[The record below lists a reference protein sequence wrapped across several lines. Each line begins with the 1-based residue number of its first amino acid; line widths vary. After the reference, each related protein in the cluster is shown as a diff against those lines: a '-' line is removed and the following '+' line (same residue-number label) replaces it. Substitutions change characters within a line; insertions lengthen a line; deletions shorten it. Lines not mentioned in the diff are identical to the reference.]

1 MMEERMAQTGTD
13 AEKTRE
19 DLREPREYHNY
30 IDGEWVPSASGR
42 TFENRNPANRDE
54 MIGTFQESSSE
65 DLDAAVDAARRA
77 FTKWRLTPAPKR
89 GEYLYRVGQ
98 ILTRDKD
105 RIAGEA
111 TREMGKVLA
120 ETKGDVQEAI
130 DLAFLAAGEGR
141 RLFGYTT
148 PSELQNKFNMCVRMP
163 LGVAGLITPWNFPM
177 AIPAWKAMVA
187 LICGNTV
194 VIKPASLSPHTVI
207 MLAEALEEAGLP
219 PGVFNVVTGGGRDVG
234 EPMLKHDDVDV
245 ISFTGSTDVGRE
257 ISVACAPTFK
267 HLHLEMGGKNVI
279 MVMDDADVDLAV
291 DGALWGAFGTT
302 GQRCTAASRLVV
314 HDKVYDEF
322 VEKLKGRTE
331 KLRVG
336 DGLDPRTEMGPTV
349 SASQLK
355 TVEKYVEIG
364 KEEGATLVT
373 GGKAIT
379 GERDGFDYSRGHF
392 HEPTLF
398 ADVKHEMRIAQEE
411 IFGPVTA
418 VIRCSSLEEAIDI
431 GNGVKFGLSSSIYTR
446 NVDRAFIAMRDMYTG
461 IFYVNAPT
469 IGAETHLPF
478 GGTKQTGNG
487 HREAGIAGID
497 VFTEWKSIYV
507 DYSGSLQRAQ
517 IDNEP

>member
-1 MMEERMAQTGTD
+1 MSKDT
-13 AEKTRE
+13 KFRE
-19 DLREPREYHNY
+19 GLREEKEHKNF
-30 IDGEWVPSASGR
+30 INGEWVASGTGR

-54 MIGTFQESSSE
+54 LIGTFQDSNAE
-65 DLDAAVDAARRA
+65 DLEAAVDAANA
-77 FTKWRLTPAPKR
+77 AYAKWRLTPAPKR
-89 GEYLYRVGQ
+89 GEFLYEVGRV
-98 ILTRDKD
+98 LARDKEK
-105 RIAGEA
+105 IARES
-111 TREMGKVLA
+111 TREMGKIVD

-141 RLFGYTT
+141 RLFGFTT
-148 PSELQNKFNMCVRMP
+148 PSEMHQKFNMCVRMP

-207 MLAEALEEAGLP
+207 MLAEAFEEVGLP
-219 PGVFNVVTGGGRDVG
+219 KGVFNVVTGGGREVG
-234 EPMLKHDDVDV
+234 EPMLKNDDVRV

-257 ISVACAPTFK
+257 ISIACAPTFK

-291 DGALWGAFGTT
+291 DGALWGAFGTS
-302 GQRCTAASRLVV
+302 GQRCTAASRVVV
-314 HDKVYDEF
+314 HEKVYDQF
-322 VEKLKGRTE
+322 VEKLGKRAAS
-331 KLRVG
+331 LRIG
-336 DGLDPRTEMGPTV
+336 DGLDPRTEMGPVV

-355 TVEKYVEIG
+355 TVEKYVTIG
-364 KEEGATLVT
+364 KEEGATLVS
-373 GGKAIT
+373 GGKALT
-379 GERDGFDYSRGHF
+379 GEQDGFDYSKGHF
-392 HEPTLF
+392 HQPTVF
-398 ADVKHEMRIAQEE
+398 ADVTRNMRVAQEE

-418 VIRCSSLEEAIDI
+418 VIKCSSLEEAIDI
-431 GNGVKFGLSSSIYTR
+431 GNDVPYGLSSSIYTKDI
-446 NVDRAFIAMRDMYTG
+446 DRAFIAMRDMYTG

-497 VFTEWKSIYV
+497 VFSEWKSIYV
-507 DYSGSLQRAQ
+507 DYSGNLQRAQ
-517 IDNEP
+517 IDTEL